1 MRNDNDAMMELVVR
15 GEVVLEAS
23 CKLIMRNMK
32 ELYKRWYYAYGLA
45 SRYDWEIHIRMPSK
59 MDEDKKTIRFPKKN
73 VIFEIQNTIKN
84 ESTNTEHRPESGQ
97 PADY

>member
-1 MRNDNDAMMELVVR
+1 MELVVR
-15 GEVVLEAS
+15 GEVVIEATS
-23 CKLIMRNMK
+23 LLMIRHIKALRD
-32 ELYKRWYYAYGLA
+32 RWFYGYGLA
-45 SRYDWEIHIRMPSK
+45 SKEDWQIHIRMPSK
-59 MDEDKKTIRFPKKN
+59 MDIDKKTIRFPKKN

>member
-1 MRNDNDAMMELVVR
+1 MSSRTRVMMELVVR
-15 GEVVLEAS
+15 DEVVVETSSL
-23 CKLIMRNMK
+23 LMINHMK
-32 ELYKRWYYAYGLA
+32 QVRDRWYYLYGLA
-45 SRYDWEIHIRMPSK
+45 SKEDWQIHVRMPSK
-59 MDEDKKTIRFPKKN
+59 MDADKKTIRFPKKN

>member
-1 MRNDNDAMMELVVR
+1 MRNDDRVIMELVVR
-15 GEVVLEAS
+15 GEVVMEAS
-23 CKLIMRNMK
+23 CKMIIRHMK

-45 SRYDWEIHIRMPSK
+45 SKRDWEIHIRMPSK
-59 MDEDKKTIRFPKKN
+59 MDADKKTIKFPKKN
-73 VIFEIQNTIKN
+73 VIFELQNTINN

>member
-1 MRNDNDAMMELVVR
+1 MRNDDRVMMELVVR
-15 GEVVLEAS
+15 GEVVMESS
-23 CKLIMRNMK
+23 CKIIMRHMK

-45 SRYDWEIHIRMPSK
+45 SKRDWEIHIRMPSK
-59 MDEDKKTIRFPKKN
+59 MDEDKKTIFFPKKN

-84 ESTNTEHRPESGQ
+84 ESTNTEHRPKSGQ

>member
-1 MRNDNDAMMELVVR
+1 MRDDDRVIMELVVR
-15 GEVVLEAS
+15 GEVVMEAS
-23 CKLIMRNMK
+23 CKIIMRHMK

-45 SRYDWEIHIRMPSK
+45 SKRDWEIHIRIPSK
-59 MDEDKKTIRFPKKN
+59 MDADKKTIRFPKKN

-84 ESTNTEHRPESGQ
+84 ESTNTEHGPESGQ

>member
-1 MRNDNDAMMELVVR
+1 MMELVVR
-15 GEVVLEAS
+15 GEVVIEATS
-23 CKLIMRNMK
+23 LLMIRHIKALRD
-32 ELYKRWYYAYGLA
+32 RWFYGYGLA
-45 SRYDWEIHIRMPSK
+45 SKEDWQIHIRMPSK
-59 MDEDKKTIRFPKKN
+59 MDIDKKTIRFPKKN

>member
-1 MRNDNDAMMELVVR
+1 MELVVR
-15 GEVVLEAS
+15 DEVVVETSSL
-23 CKLIMRNMK
+23 LMINHMK
-32 ELYKRWYYAYGLA
+32 QVRDRWYYLYGLA
-45 SRYDWEIHIRMPSK
+45 SKEDWQIHVRMPSK
-59 MDEDKKTIRFPKKN
+59 MDADKKTIRFPKKN

>member
-1 MRNDNDAMMELVVR
+1 MSSRTRVMMELVVR
-15 GEVVLEAS
+15 DEVVVEAS
-23 CKLIMRNMK
+23 SLLMINHMK
-32 ELYKRWYYAYGLA
+32 QVRDRWFYLYGLA
-45 SRYDWEIHIRMPSK
+45 SKNDWEIHVRMTSK

-84 ESTNTEHRPESGQ
+84 ESTNTTDGQQSCQ